1 MNRRIG
7 NVAVFIVMVTLT
19 AAGHA
24 TAQNRGRG
32 QRAPTTPPS
41 SSSTFVLVPNPAT
54 TPGLFTDRAPAWR
67 ARRSFVFP
75 QPYLGFY
82 APYVAPVSPYIAAP
96 ISPEPVYLPVP
107 SVPAQRES
115 ELSAEVQR
123 LSRQVEELRQEQ
135 ALAPPATPLPPQP
148 VSAPAAQST
157 PSTPKVLIFRD
168 GRRSV
173 FYNYMVSSETLW
185 ISDPGNS
192 TRIPL
197 ADLDL
202 EAMEKENS
210 GRGLRLL
217 QR

>member
-7 NVAVFIVMVTLT
+7 NVAILIVIVTLA

-24 TAQNRGRG
+24 NAQGRGRG
-32 QRAPTTPPS
+32 HRAPPTPPS

-54 TPGLFTDRAPAWR
+54 TPGLFTDRPPARR
-67 ARRSFVFP
+67 AQRSFVLP

-96 ISPEPVYLPVP
+96 ISPNPVYVP
-107 SVPAQRES
+107 SVPAPRES

-123 LSRQVEELRQEQ
+123 LSRQVEQLRQEQ
-135 ALAPPATPLPPQP
+135 ALAQPAMPLPPQP
-148 VSAPAAQST
+148 VFTPAAPST

-173 FYNYMVSSETLW
+173 FYSYMVSSETLW

-192 TRIPL
+192 VRIPL